1 MRDLRYD
8 RHVCELAT
16 FQLIGNHI
24 LDVEDLISK
33 FLLDLP
39 VVHDL
44 HTMLVRLAYKH
55 TPIFRNHGRNGTV
68 EYGLNSLGILGR
80 LRGDLSSV

>member
-1 MRDLRYD
+1 MRDLRHD
-8 RHVCELAT
+8 GHVCKLAT
-16 FQLIGNHI
+16 FQLIGYHI

-44 HTMLVRLAYKH
+44 HTMLVSLAYQH
-55 TPIFRNHGRNGTV
+55 TPILRNHGRNGTV
-68 EYGLNSLGILGR
+68 EYGLDLLGILGR